1 MRVLRF
7 TLLLL
12 VIVLCTTLLPEDA
25 WGGGGPL
32 GIDHTLHFDNTGIW
46 RRSNQQVLLYGTV
59 LSVAGGAL
67 WLGDDN
73 QLGDTLWRSVDSIV
87 VTSVSAQ
94 ALKWTFQRKRPTQ
107 SNSPNQWFQGFHA
120 QSFPSGEVSTIT
132 AAVTPIIATYGD
144 EHPAVYALALLPA
157 YDAVARMK
165 NHAHWQTDVLAGAAL
180 GVGVGLWAEHRKSP
194 WIVSLLPGGF
204 QVGFQK
210 KWD

>member
-1 MRVLRF
+1 MRTLRF
-7 TLLLL
+7 ILLLL
-12 VIVLCTTLLPEDA
+12 VIVLCTTLLPENA
-25 WGGGGPL
+25 WAGGGPL
-32 GIDHTLHFDNTGIW
+32 GIDHTIHYDNTGIW
-46 RRSNQQVLLYGTV
+46 KRSNQQVLLYGTV

-107 SNSPNQWFQGFHA
+107 SKSPNQWFQGIHA

-144 EHPAVYALALLPA
+144 EHPAVYALALLPV

-194 WIVSLLPGGF
+194 WIVGLLPGGF